1 MASVPGFSCSK
12 KSSTRNELTLKERV
26 DLIDYQK
33 KNPATSSRKLAE
45 IFKCGRTQV
54 LQVLKKKDT
63 IFEQFKSNAPGDRKR
78 KRGTQFEEINDAVFT
93 WYSLARQRNV
103 PISGPKLQEEAM
115 KIAEKLS
122 CSSQFKASNG
132 WLQSFKKHHKLKQ
145 LTVSG
150 EAADVSEETVE
161 NWHERLKLI
170 LAGYK
175 AEDIWNEDET
185 GCFYRALPE
194 KTLAEKKECRGGK
207 KSKDRITVAFFANSA
222 GGKEAP
228 IVIGKHAKPRCFK
241 GLNNIKQPAG
251 IPYYSN
257 QKAWMNTD
265 IMNNV
270 LSTLNQK
277 LGKQKRNI
285 LLLLDNVSSHD
296 PALKNKFSN
305 IKVVFLPKNTTSK
318 LQPLDAGIIKNFKVH
333 YRRLLQHTLSK
344 IDTTDLTAS
353 AIAKSIDI
361 LTAIRGS
368 IRHGIK

>member
-33 KNPATSSRKLAE
+33 KNPSTSSRKLAEISSTSSRKLAE

-54 LQVLKKKDT
+54 LQVLKKKDA
-63 IFEQFKSNAPGDRKR
+63 ILEQFESHAPGDRKR

-93 WYSLARQRNV
+93 WYSYTRQRNV
-103 PISGPKLQEEAM
+103 PISGPMLQDEAM

-132 WLQSFKKHHKLKQ
+132 WLQSFKKRHNLKQ

-150 EAADVSEETVE
+150 EAADVAEETVE
-161 NWHERLKLI
+161 NWHERLKFI

-194 KTLAEKKECRGGK
+194 KKKECRGGK

-270 LSTLNQK
+270 LSTLNQR

-305 IKVVFLPKNTTSK
+305 IKIVFCQKTPLLNYSLWMLESLKISKFTIVVF
-318 LQPLDAGIIKNFKVH
+318 FF
-333 YRRLLQHTLSK
+333 
-344 IDTTDLTAS
+344 
-353 AIAKSIDI
+353 SI
-361 LTAIRGS
+361 L
-368 IRHGIK
+368 